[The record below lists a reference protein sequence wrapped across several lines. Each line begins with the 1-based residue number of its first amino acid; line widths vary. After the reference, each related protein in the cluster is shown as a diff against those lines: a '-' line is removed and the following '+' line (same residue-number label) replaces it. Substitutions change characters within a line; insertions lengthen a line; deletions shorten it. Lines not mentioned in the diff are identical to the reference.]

1 MARRY
6 IEIEKQTGRVM
17 AKVRG
22 SFVFTPWE
30 SRRLIGKAVAALP
43 AVQTAYKEAE
53 MIIAHGST
61 NVFVAEE
68 LMGYC
73 PNKEFYLSGQV
84 INSVLCQTHPAE
96 KPPMIKLVRGEL
108 VQPAPMMDATLRNFD
123 ERCVFIKGGNAVDH
137 DFNAGVFCAHP
148 GAGTIGFAYGM
159 LSARGSHLIVPIGLE
174 KLVPSVPRAARYMGQ
189 DTFYYHAGQRTGMLP
204 LVNATVITEIQA
216 FDILFDVE
224 AIHVGGGG
232 AMGSEGSVVLV
243 AEAEQAHMDEI
254 VRAYEA
260 IKGEK
265 PLKTRKAICETCIPT
280 TPSIDLSPEEQQKMQ
295 KHKKH
300 CLFEGIK
307 EEDLPHF
314 FTPRTEPV
322 VKNR

>member
-1 MARRY
+1 
-6 IEIEKQTGRVM
+6 M

-43 AVQTAYKEAE
+43 EVQLAYKEAE

-73 PNKEFYLSGQV
+73 PQKNYYLSGQV
-84 INSVLCQTHPAE
+84 INSVLCQTHPSE
-96 KPPMIKLVRGEL
+96 KPPMIKLVKGEL
-108 VQPAPMMDATLRNFD
+108 TPPAPTMDATLRNFD
-123 ERCVFIKGGNAVDH
+123 ERCVFIKGGNAVDF

-148 GAGTIGFAYGM
+148 GAGTIGFAYGL

-174 KLVPSVPRAARYMGQ
+174 KLIPSVPRAARYMGQ

-204 LVNATVITEIQA
+204 LVNATVVTEIQA
-216 FDILFDVE
+216 FDILFGVE

-243 AEAEQAHMDEI
+243 AETEQAHMDEI
-254 VRAYEA
+254 VKVYES

-265 PLKTRKAICETCIPT
+265 PLRTLKAICETCIPT
-280 TPSIDLSPEEQQKMQ
+280 TPSIDLSPEEQGKT

>member
-1 MARRY
+1 
-6 IEIEKQTGRVM
+6 M
-17 AKVRG
+17 AKVRA

-30 SRRLIGKAVAALP
+30 SRRLIGRAVAALP
-43 AVQTAYKEAE
+43 EVQLAYKEAE
-53 MIIAHGST
+53 IIIAHGST

-73 PNKEFYLSGQV
+73 PQKNYFLSGQV
-84 INSVLCQTHPAE
+84 INSVLCQTHPSE
-96 KPPMIKLVRGEL
+96 KPPMIKLVNGEL
-108 VQPAPMMDATLRNFD
+108 VLPEPMMDATLRNFD
-123 ERCVFIKGGNAVDH
+123 DRCVFIKGGNAVDY

-159 LSARGSHLIVPIGLE
+159 LCARGSHLIVPIGLE

-189 DTFYYHAGQRTGMLP
+189 DTFYYHAGQRTGMIP
-204 LVNATVITEIQA
+204 LTNATVITEIQA
-216 FDILFDVE
+216 FDILFGLE

-243 AEAEQAHMDEI
+243 AESEQAHMDEVVKI
-254 VRAYEA
+254 YES

-265 PLKTRKAICETCIPT
+265 PLRTLKAICETCIPT
-280 TPSIDLSPEEQQKMQ
+280 TPSIDLSPEEQGKLQ
-295 KHKKH
+295 HKKH
-300 CLFEGIK
+300 CIFEGMK
-307 EEDLPHF
+307 EEDLPNYF
-314 FTPRTEPV
+314 IPRTEPV